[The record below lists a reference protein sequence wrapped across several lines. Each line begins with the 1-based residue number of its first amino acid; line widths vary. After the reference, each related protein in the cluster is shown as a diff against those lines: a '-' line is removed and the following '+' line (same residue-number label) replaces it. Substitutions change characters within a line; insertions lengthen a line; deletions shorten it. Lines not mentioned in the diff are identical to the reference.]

1 MQTPK
6 LEKPQ
11 QLEKTLSVPIRFR
24 FGEVSSL
31 TKAKAPAP
39 SDPSLGPLSNFTGTF
54 AGNGFNTI
62 FRPDSGATPTPLP
75 VPVLGSDNALELN
88 LTQEPLSF
96 SKALGSVPNRG
107 TGAHAVAFLNG
118 APDLPAIRAV

>member
-31 TKAKAPAP
+31 TKVKAPVPA
-39 SDPSLGPLSNFTGTF
+39 DPSLGPLGNFTGTF

-75 VPVLGSDNALELN
+75 IPVLGSDDVLELN
-88 LTQEPLSF
+88 PTQETLSF
-96 SKALGSVPNRG
+96 SKALGPAPHRR
-107 TGAHAVAFLNG
+107 TG
-118 APDLPAIRAV
+118 PPAAA